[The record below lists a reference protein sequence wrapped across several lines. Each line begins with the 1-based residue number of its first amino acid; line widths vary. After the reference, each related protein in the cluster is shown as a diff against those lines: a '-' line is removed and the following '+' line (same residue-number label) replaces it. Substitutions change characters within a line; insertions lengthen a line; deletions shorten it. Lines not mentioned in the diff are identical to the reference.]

1 MKDIT
6 EEINLNT
13 EIPETQ
19 IPEEPPEPLMTVED
33 FVDLSAQLLVTI
45 RKVPTEYQQEWIQ
58 KYTTFNITLLKLISF
73 DKAIGLLQLSN
84 LKPETSLIIGLGIL
98 VGSAFFIKIPT
109 AKDEFKSST
118 TRKSPK
124 STNTE
129 NNKISED
136 VQRIIQEMNKNGGDV
151 K

>member
-6 EEINLNT
+6 EEINLNA

-19 IPEEPPEPLMTVED
+19 IPEEPEPLMTVED
-33 FVDLSAQLLVTI
+33 FVGLSAQLLVTI

-98 VGSAFFIKIPT
+98 VGSAFFIEIPT
-109 AKDEFKSST
+109 SKDEFKPST
-118 TRKSPK
+118 SKKSPK
-124 STNTE
+124 RTNTE
-129 NNKISED
+129 NNNTSDD
-136 VQRIIQEMNKNGGDV
+136 VQKIIQEINKNGGDNV
-151 K
+151 

>member
-6 EEINLNT
+6 EEINLNA

-33 FVDLSAQLLVTI
+33 FVGLSAQLLVTI
-45 RKVPTEYQQEWIQ
+45 RKVPTEYQQEWIE
-58 KYTTFNITLLKLISF
+58 KYKSFNITLLKVISF

-98 VGSAFFIKIPT
+98 IGSAFFIKIPT
-109 AKDEFKSST
+109 PKTEYKPTEFKKT
-118 TRKSPK
+118 QKKTD
-124 STNTE
+124 TE
-129 NNKISED
+129 NKPTSED
-136 VQRIIQEMNKNGGDV
+136 VQRIIQEMNKNGGDNV
-151 K
+151 

>member
-6 EEINLNT
+6 EEINLNA

-33 FVDLSAQLLVTI
+33 FVGLSAQLLVTI

-109 AKDEFKSST
+109 AKDEFKPST
-118 TRKSPK
+118 SKKSPK
-124 STNTE
+124 KTNTE
-129 NNKISED
+129 NNTSED
-136 VQRIIQEMNKNGGDV
+136 VQKIIQEINKNGGDNV
-151 K
+151 

>member
-6 EEINLNT
+6 EEINLNA

>member
-6 EEINLNT
+6 EEINLNA

-19 IPEEPPEPLMTVED
+19 IPEEPEPLMTVED
-33 FVDLSAQLLVTI
+33 FVGLSAQLLVTI

-109 AKDEFKSST
+109 AKDEFKPST
-118 TRKSPK
+118 KIPK
-124 STNTE
+124 KTNTE
-129 NNKISED
+129 NNTSED
-136 VQRIIQEMNKNGGDV
+136 VQKIIQEINKNGGDNV
-151 K
+151 